1 MGERSAYD
9 EIDALRER
17 LKKLEVRG
25 FTEQRRAN
33 RERAAS
39 LGLAVGAAVLFLSL
53 GLPWL
58 RGTSESR
65 GFRLFEDGTVSMG
78 ESRNFA
84 TGWELWGEAL
94 VEGRWGLVL
103 GFLVLAAAFMMAVW
117 AVFALGGDEAAVGN
131 GVLLGAQIAAVPG
144 PVLFLVFWPRPV
156 ENALISAGAGVFA
169 AVAACGL
176 VLAAAQRAKDL

>member
-39 LGLAVGAAVLFLSL
+39 LGLAVGATALFLSL
-53 GLPWL
+53 ALPWL
-58 RGTSESR
+58 RGTGPR
-65 GFRLFEDGTVSMG
+65 GLRIHDDGTANLG
-78 ESRNFA
+78 EPRGIA
-84 TGWELWGEAL
+84 TGWELWGAAL
-94 VEGRWGLVL
+94 TEGRWGLVL
-103 GFLVLAAAFMMAVW
+103 GFLVLAVAFAAAVW
-117 AVFALGGDEAAVGN
+117 AAFALGGEEAAVGN
-131 GVLLGAQIAAVPG
+131 GVLLTAQIAAAVP
-144 PVLFLVFWPRPV
+144 PVLFLVFWTRAA
-156 ENALISAGAGVFA
+156 ENSNLGAGPGVFA

-176 VLAAAQRAKDL
+176 VLAAAQRGKDL